1 MLLPPFTKK
10 RVVIDLHK
18 LIWLSAFCVAA
29 VNAHAAEDSPVF
41 TLGKIQVQAVA
52 QTLDAD
58 SIDVGQSAEQG
69 ASNVGEVIAEVPGVI
84 VQVGGRRAETRAN
97 IRGFDSRQVMLFLD
111 GIPIHVPYDGN
122 IDLSRFQLA
131 DLTQVE
137 VTKGLGSLLEGPNA
151 LGGAINLVT
160 RKPTK
165 PLEGTLDVALEGGDK
180 GLFKHSQNVQVG
192 AILNQHFYLQA
203 GISAFDADNF
213 PLSSDYQ
220 PQVNNGTVYQ
230 PEGERLR
237 SGSQNLSAN
246 LKLGYTPNSTDEYSL
261 SFYRTEGSKESSPY
275 AGTADMVRYWDWP
288 QWDKQSL
295 YYVGYTQFGSG
306 EQAAYLKSR
315 LFYDQFDNALNSYDD
330 ETYATVTKGYAFRS
344 QYNDQS
350 IGGSLEGGLPLANHL
365 LKAALFGKQDEHK
378 ERDNDKDNAD
388 LDNRWKTFQ
397 AQTYALA
404 LEDQI
409 QLSETSRLTF
419 GYRYDHYEFTK
430 TDDGDSDTDPK
441 GAQHKDNWQAKL
453 HHQIGAHELLAGLSL
468 KSRFPGMKDQVSYRL
483 GQAIPNLDL
492 QAEQALHYEVGMA
505 GTIANTR
512 YQANLFYADIRDAI
526 ETVEVADTN
535 DVCDGETCD
544 QNQNVGS
551 ATSKGFELQTRTALT
566 DSLDL
571 SLSYSYLLRDLAD
584 PSIVATYSPKNT
596 LNLKLNWYPNSTWH
610 FGLDGHYQSQSE
622 TRFDGTRPTDGF
634 SLWNLR
640 AHYQINKAW
649 KSNLVLKNVFD
660 QNYEIAEGDPM
671 PGRTLYANL
680 QYRF

>member
-1 MLLPPFTKK
+1 MLFPPFK
-10 RVVIDLHK
+10 RRSLVFNLRYA
-18 LIWLSAFCVAA
+18 LMLSAFATSQTM
-29 VNAHAAEDSPVF
+29 AESQVF
-41 TLGKIQVQAVA
+41 TLGKIQVEAQA
-52 QTLDAD
+52 QSLESQSLD
-58 SIDVGQSAEQG
+58 VEQSAERG
-69 ASNVGEVIAEVPGVI
+69 ANNVGEVITEVPGVTL
-84 VQVGGRRAETRAN
+84 QVGGRRAETRAN
-97 IRGFDSRQVMLFLD
+97 IRGFDSRQVMLYLD
-111 GIPIHVPYDGN
+111 GIPIHMPYDGN

-131 DLTQVE
+131 DLTQIE
-137 VTKGLGSLLEGPNA
+137 VSKGLGSLLEGPNA
-151 LGGAINLVT
+151 LGGSINLVT
-160 RKPTK
+160 RKPNQAF
-165 PLEGTLDVALEGGDK
+165 EGMLDFAMEVGDK
-180 GLFKHSQNVQVG
+180 GVFKHSQNLQVG
-192 AILNQHFYLQA
+192 SVLNESFYLQA

-213 PLSSDYQ
+213 PLSNDYQ
-220 PQVNNGTVYQ
+220 PQANNGIVYQ

-237 SGSQNLSAN
+237 SGSENLSGN
-246 LKLGYTPNSTDEYSL
+246 LKLGYTPNATDEYSL

-330 ETYATVTKGYAFRS
+330 ETYSTVTKGYAFRS

-350 IGGSLEGGLPLANHL
+350 IGGSIEGGFPLANHL
-365 LKAALFGKQDEHK
+365 LKAALFVKQDEHK

-404 LEDQI
+404 LENQI
-409 QLSETSRLTF
+409 QLSDLTRLTL
-419 GYRYDHYEFTK
+419 GYRYDHYELTK
-430 TDDGDSDTDPK
+430 TDDGDPGTDPK
-441 GAQHKDNWQAKL
+441 GAQHQDNWQAKL
-453 HHQIGAHELLAGLSL
+453 QHKWGDHELLAGISL

-483 GQAIPNLDL
+483 GRAIPNLDL

-505 GTIANTR
+505 GQLGNTR
-512 YQANLFYADIRDAI
+512 YQANIFYADIRDAI
-526 ETVEVADTN
+526 ETVAVSDTN
-535 DVCDGETCD
+535 DVCDGNTCD

-551 ATSKGFELQTRTALT
+551 ATSKGVELQTVTALA

-571 SLSYSYLLRDLAD
+571 SLSYSHLIRDLAD
-584 PSIVATYSPKNT
+584 QNIVATYSPKNT
-596 LNLKLNWYPNSTWH
+596 FNLKLDWYPSQAWH
-610 FGLDGHYQSQSE
+610 FGLDGHYQSDSE
-622 TRFDGTRPTDGF
+622 TRFDGSRPTDGF

-640 AHYQINKAW
+640 AHYQINKVW
-649 KSNLVLKNVFD
+649 KSNIVLKNMFD
-660 QNYEIAEGDPM
+660 KNYEIAEGDPM